1 MPSQSL
7 FRRAILLILVMLCV
21 SAAPAWS
28 QSGAGV
34 RFGLHGATVS
44 GDNAPDDAERRTGF
58 HLGVQLLLDPPGVL
72 DVQPEFLYSQKGYTV
87 GDFTQRV
94 GYIQVNSLFKL
105 RPPTS
110 GTVSGSVFLGP
121 GFAFEVGESVDVDG
135 SSEESEAFTFA
146 DVSAVVGFGLD
157 FSVGSGAFMID
168 LRYDVGLTNI
178 ADTENDDVTVKNR
191 TLGLSAGLLF

>member
-1 MPSQSL
+1 MLRPSFSH
-7 FRRAILLILVMLCV
+7 RAALLVLVVLCM

-34 RFGLHGATVS
+34 RFGLNGATVS
-44 GDNAPDDAERRTGF
+44 GDSAPDDAERRTGF
-58 HLGVQLLLDPPGVL
+58 HLGVQFLLDTPGVL

-87 GDFTQRV
+87 GDFTQQV
-94 GYIQVNSLFKL
+94 GYIQLNSLFKV

-110 GTVSGSVFLGP
+110 GSVSGSVFLGP
-121 GFAFEVGESVDVDG
+121 GFAFEVGETASFDD
-135 SSEESEAFTFA
+135 SSEESDAFTTT
-146 DVSAVVGFGLD
+146 DVSAIIGFGLD

-168 LRYDVGLTNI
+168 LRYDIGLTNI